1 MSAAQVGTEPE
12 ASPVGSVTSG
22 QKRRPLWRDPARWE
36 HSRLI
41 RLLAPAVLYL
51 AIREVGLLVV
61 QWMAGRNRISVT
73 GALTAWDGQWYLSI
87 SASGYD
93 KVPFSLVDAF
103 GRRSEETPLAF
114 FPGYPM
120 LVRAAGELPGV
131 SLVAAAFAVNVIG
144 GLVCAYGLV
153 RLGERIGGSWRCGL
167 VLLVLFAAS
176 PMSVVL
182 SMTYSEALFS
192 ALAVWTLLWLVD
204 REWLLAALGCA
215 TAGLVRP
222 TSAAL
227 VAAVMLAALV
237 AVIRRRD
244 GWRPWVTLALAPA
257 GLLGYL
263 TWVGARTGRWDGWLA
278 LQARGWDSQFDGGLA
293 TLRFSLDV
301 LSSARSVLEVATV
314 WILLLTLVLF
324 ALGLHQRLPWP
335 LMVYSAGVMF
345 LSIGSNGLMNSKA
358 RLLVPAM
365 ALLIPAAVLLA
376 RRRPGTMVVALG
388 LLLLFGSWFGA
399 YSITAWPYAI

>member
-1 MSAAQVGTEPE
+1 M
-12 ASPVGSVTSG
+12 GSVTSG

>member
-1 MSAAQVGTEPE
+1 M
-12 ASPVGSVTSG
+12 GSVTSG
-22 QKRRPLWRDPARWE
+22 RRRRPLWRDPARWE

-51 AIREVGLLVV
+51 AIREIGLLVV

-131 SLVAAAFAVNVIG
+131 SLVAAAFAVNVIA

-153 RLGERIGGSWRCGL
+153 RLGARIGGSWRCGM

-358 RLLVPAM
+358 RLLVPAV